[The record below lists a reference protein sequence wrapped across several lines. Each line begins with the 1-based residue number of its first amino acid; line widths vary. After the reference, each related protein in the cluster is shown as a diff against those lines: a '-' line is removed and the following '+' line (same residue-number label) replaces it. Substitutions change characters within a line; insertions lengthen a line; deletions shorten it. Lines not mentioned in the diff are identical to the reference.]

1 MPNRLEQ
8 YNEEQRELIGKGTLV
23 TTAAQFRDALEVL
36 KNCGD
41 TLVIDTETTGLQPFN
56 GDKLCAIQIGPAFDL
71 STTRDYYFPFRH
83 GEGENLPLELLQPLR
98 ELLRGKTLMG
108 HNIGF
113 DLKFLWRDGFDLP
126 PKVLD
131 TILAAHSAN
140 ELEESF
146 ALKTLC
152 KQLFGAHEVAEDAE
166 LQAELRRRRYGKG
179 DISKLPAAL
188 VAPYGL
194 ADIRLTKR
202 LYMDRLAELRRWRL
216 EALYYERCRFLAQLL
231 RSEITGIHLDKAEV
245 GRQQAKIAPLIAQY
259 RAQIERLARGK
270 GIDAINVNSPA
281 QLCKWLELKS
291 TNKLLLDEILAR
303 EPREDIQTLLD
314 YRAIFKANSTY
325 FEPLLLLADENSRI
339 HTNYKLHGTVTWR
352 LSSSEPNLQN
362 CSREQSGRLYSVR
375 SCLAAPG
382 PTFLLEADYASVEP
396 RLTAHYS
403 KDPGMM
409 EAFRNGYDFHM
420 NTARYLFN
428 KPNIA
433 KDERQ
438 TAKTFGLA
446 VIYGLGA
453 TRAAKQLGL
462 RHRKLPDGSWEQH
475 LDLAWGFSAEGALEQ
490 YPCSVL
496 NAEFCTCAGKA
507 FRGRYYGAIPE
518 LEPTMKAVRAKARE
532 TGYIRNPVTGAV
544 QRFDNML
551 RNPHKAFNALIQNTA
566 AEVLRRSFTKLGE
579 MFTRP
584 EDPRIVLT
592 VHDSIA
598 FEIEESDRAMEYAK
612 IIKQVMEETTQV
624 QVPLEVEMK
633 VGKNLANMG
642 VIHV

>member
-1 MPNRLEQ
+1 
-8 YNEEQRELIGKGTLV
+8 
-23 TTAAQFRDALEVL
+23 
-36 KNCGD
+36 
-41 TLVIDTETTGLQPFN
+41 
-56 GDKLCAIQIGPAFDL
+56 
-71 STTRDYYFPFRH
+71 
-83 GEGENLPLELLQPLR
+83 
-98 ELLRGKTLMG
+98 
-108 HNIGF
+108 
-113 DLKFLWRDGFDLP
+113 
-126 PKVLD
+126 
-131 TILAAHSAN
+131 
-140 ELEESF
+140 
-146 ALKTLC
+146 
-152 KQLFGAHEVAEDAE
+152 
-166 LQAELRRRRYGKG
+166 
-179 DISKLPAAL
+179 
-188 VAPYGL
+188 
-194 ADIRLTKR
+194 
-202 LYMDRLAELRRWRL
+202 
-216 EALYYERCRFLAQLL
+216 
-231 RSEITGIHLDKAEV
+231 
-245 GRQQAKIAPLIAQY
+245 
-259 RAQIERLARGK
+259 
-270 GIDAINVNSPA
+270 
-281 QLCKWLELKS
+281 
-291 TNKLLLDEILAR
+291 
-303 EPREDIQTLLD
+303 
-314 YRAIFKANSTY
+314 
-325 FEPLLLLADENSRI
+325 
-339 HTNYKLHGTVTWR
+339 
-352 LSSSEPNLQN
+352 
-362 CSREQSGRLYSVR
+362 
-375 SCLAAPG
+375 
-382 PTFLLEADYASVEP
+382 
-396 RLTAHYS
+396 
-403 KDPGMM
+403 MM

-462 RHRKLPDGSWEQH
+462 RHRKMPDGSWEPH

-598 FEIEESDRAMEYAK
+598 FEVQESENAMEYARL
-612 IIKQVMEETTQV
+612 IKQVMEETTQV